1 MKNTRRCK
9 VCRTQFQPRFT
20 MKQATCENPE
30 CLAEHGRNE
39 YKKQEE
45 KKRLQKKREDA
56 KWKKEAKERL
66 KTHGNYESDLEETI
80 REISALIDSSV
91 DCCLSCQ
98 SKISPTNKANA
109 GHRFAVGGNNSLR
122 FNLDNIHRQGVC
134 CNMHKNGNPD
144 GYDEGMIRVYGKP
157 YYEYVKFEL
166 KGIYPLVKM
175 TIPELMAKRAL
186 AMKIRNELKKKGLDY
201 SPDERLKLREQ
212 INSEIGIYSF
222 GFQTFL
228 ESK

>member
-9 VCRTQFQPRFT
+9 YCRERFT
-20 MKQATCENPE
+20 PTYNSMHPTCMKPE
-30 CLAEHGRNE
+30 CLAQHGRSE
-39 YKKQEE
+39 HKKAEE
-45 KKRLQKKREDA
+45 QKEKQKRKETAQ
-56 KWKKEAKERL
+56 WKKEAKERL
-66 KTHGNYESDLEETI
+66 KTHGNYESELEETI

-91 DCCLSCQ
+91 DCCLSCE

-109 GHRFAVGGNNSLR
+109 GHRFAVGGNNTLR

-144 GYDEGMIRVYGKP
+144 GYDEGLIRVYGKP
-157 YYEYVKFEL
+157 YYEFVKFDL
-166 KGIYPLVKM
+166 KRIYPIVKM

-186 AMKIRNELKKKGLDY
+186 AMKIRKELKKKSLDY

-222 GFQTFL
+222 GFQNSL

>member
-1 MKNTRRCK
+1 MHPTCMK
-9 VCRTQFQPRFT
+9 
-20 MKQATCENPE
+20 PE
-30 CLAEHGRNE
+30 CLAAHGRKE
-39 YKKQEE
+39 HQKAEEQREKQ
-45 KKRLQKKREDA
+45 KRRENA
-56 KWKKEAKERL
+56 QWKKEAKERL
-66 KTHGNYESDLEETI
+66 KTHGNYESELEETI
-80 REISALIDSSV
+80 REISALIDSCV
-91 DCCLSCQ
+91 DSCLSCG
-98 SKISPTNKANA
+98 SKISSTNKANA
-109 GHRFAVGGNNSLR
+109 GHRFAVGGNNTLR

-144 GYDEGMIRVYGKP
+144 GYDEGLIRDYGKP
-157 YYEYVKFEL
+157 YYEFVKFEL
-166 KGIYPLVKM
+166 KRIYPIVKM

-222 GFQTFL
+222 GFQNFL